1 LTENLVKTAD
11 RPSAPKASQPRGLP
25 AAKALAVGAAASTAL
40 RGSAALAQGLGEL
53 GQNVT
58 GNISGVAKAI
68 LVGGFA
74 LGLYLVITGLVEF
87 YNANRKPNCSFGG
100 GALKCVIGAS
110 LLAVQAVIASF
121 SSTLF
126 GGNESGSG
134 LGTLGF

>member
-1 LTENLVKTAD
+1 MTENLVKTAD